1 MQDETS
7 PTKYS
12 DPSTGMMAS
21 LVESKY
27 ATAHRQKVG
36 LQDAKVGMFVQSHE
50 RLVPAHIEAREK
62 RIRDPAR
69 SNMARSDS
77 KGLAVLVDGDDR
89 RQEGTSSI
97 AR

>member
-1 MQDETS
+1 MYPEQAEKLRMQDETS

-36 LQDAKVGMFVQSHE
+36 MQDAKVGMFV
-50 RLVPAHIEAREK
+50 
-62 RIRDPAR
+62 
-69 SNMARSDS
+69 
-77 KGLAVLVDGDDR
+77 
-89 RQEGTSSI
+89 
-97 AR
+97 

>member
-1 MQDETS
+1 MQDASS

-36 LQDAKVGMFVQSHE
+36 MQDAKVGMFV
-50 RLVPAHIEAREK
+50 
-62 RIRDPAR
+62 
-69 SNMARSDS
+69 
-77 KGLAVLVDGDDR
+77 
-89 RQEGTSSI
+89 
-97 AR
+97 